1 VPEHVM
7 SWQPPPAALHLRSTQ
22 AYAMD
27 THITQG
33 ELSVLLYCLESME
46 VDFKEEGDATVDFE
60 SVFEKLERLAD
71 QTPNPSQLDQNVLTV
86 LLNSWSWTKSHS
98 IAIVIHPTLGLRL
111 TSSGSLHTL
120 VLTGVNT
127 FQCSATKQTRLSFLK
142 KTEIGMSFKSLSVI
156 TTI

>member
-1 VPEHVM
+1 
-7 SWQPPPAALHLRSTQ
+7 
-22 AYAMD
+22 MD

-86 LLNSWSWTKSHS
+86 LLNS
-98 IAIVIHPTLGLRL
+98 
-111 TSSGSLHTL
+111 
-120 VLTGVNT
+120 
-127 FQCSATKQTRLSFLK
+127 
-142 KTEIGMSFKSLSVI
+142 
-156 TTI
+156 